1 MKQVSKPTVLDLRR
15 VNRSTVL
22 RRIYLDRSVSR
33 QELSELSGLSPG
45 TVTNVVA
52 ELLHEGIVIEAGIE
66 ASNGGRPR
74 SILTIN
80 PHYGYFIGVEV
91 GETLTRIELFDL
103 TLHQL
108 GATVYLLALDEHQPE
123 QVVQYIHQGV
133 GKLLS
138 EAGVTSGQVIGL
150 GVSVGGLVEQ
160 TEQASAYIA
169 GWGWQNVP
177 LVRLLEEHLHVPIF
191 LNNAAKAMAQAERLF
206 GAAQGVEHA
215 AVLLVATGIG
225 AGIIA
230 DGSLFRGAI
239 NSAGEWGH
247 TCIELDG
254 RLCRC
259 GSHGCLEAYAGAPG
273 IIDRLREMAPQSSLL
288 YYNDQERTL
297 AAIVDAARDG
307 DAVAVRVLKDT
318 AHYLGAGI
326 ANLINLIN
334 PQVILL
340 GGWVGMQ
347 IGEFILPE
355 IRQYA
360 ARYALKQ
367 PFDVTKIDL
376 CQLGT
381 DAIAMGAA
389 TLVLEP
395 FFVTAGW
402 QNHVPSRMNALA

>member
-22 RRIYLDRSVSR
+22 RQIYLDRSVSR

-103 TLHQL
+103 TLRQL

-138 EAGVTSGQVIGL
+138 EAGVTSEQVIGL

-160 TEQASAYIA
+160 TEQVSAYIA

-177 LVRLLEEHLHVPIF
+177 FVRLLEEHLHVPIF
-191 LNNAAKAMAQAERLF
+191 LDNAAKAMAQAERLF

-273 IIDRLREMAPQSSLL
+273 IIARLRELAPQSSLL
-288 YYNDQERTL
+288 QYNDQERTL

-307 DAVAVRVLKDT
+307 DPAATRVLRDT

-326 ANLINLIN
+326 ANLINLFN
-334 PQVILL
+334 PQLILL

-355 IRQYA
+355 IRQYTE
-360 ARYALKQ
+360 RYALKL

-402 QNHVPSRMNALA
+402 QNHVPSRMKALV